1 MILLI
6 FCGWKNKGPWQ
17 RIVVVWLVVLSSHP
31 CRALED
37 ALLAGLSRLLWLV
50 LAPALC
56 RPPTSKTMAQWFR
69 CQITST
75 HWCREALSST
85 SWGITTIETLISE
98 CTGLPHGPEWQGA
111 AVLVLQDA
119 HFYIFILSQKW
130 VRLMLGNLTTPLI
143 WIHVTNSFILVNPL
157 PGSSQWSCV
166 KCYTTWVHPV
176 RGLKHQSLQAKL
188 YA

>member
-1 MILLI
+1 M
-6 FCGWKNKGPWQ
+6 
-17 RIVVVWLVVLSSHP
+17 VLSSHP

-56 RPPTSKTMAQWFR
+56 RPPTSKTMVQWFR

-98 CTGLPHGPEWQGA
+98 CTGPPHGPEWQG
-111 AVLVLQDA
+111 
-119 HFYIFILSQKW
+119 
-130 VRLMLGNLTTPLI
+130 
-143 WIHVTNSFILVNPL
+143 
-157 PGSSQWSCV
+157 GSSSCAAGRSFLHLHPV
-166 KCYTTWVHPV
+166 PEVGQIDVGKSYYTTHLNPCHKQLCLGKSTARIITVELYYTTWVHPV
-176 RGLKHQSLQAKL
+176 WGLKHQSLEAKL